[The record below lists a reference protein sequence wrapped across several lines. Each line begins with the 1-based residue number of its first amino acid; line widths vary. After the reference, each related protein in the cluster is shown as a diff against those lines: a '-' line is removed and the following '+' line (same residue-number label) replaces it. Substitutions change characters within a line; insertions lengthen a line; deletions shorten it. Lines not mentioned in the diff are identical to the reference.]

1 MRLIHIRIIG
11 ILLLCVILYVK
22 NWSLMPYWTAMM
34 LSLEILNRDE
44 RYRNQRFFRFYN
56 LLFMSYLILVV
67 ADRTRKFHVLYSIE
81 WTFNS
86 LMHILFGLV
95 VCFKI
100 SQYLTVFDIK
110 MNKRLLYIALIF
122 NIIGVLNEFL
132 QNMMGQREV
141 LVLIPDAQKDLVMNV
156 IGTMVFMGVEILI
169 NRRK

>member
-11 ILLLCVILYVK
+11 VLLLCVILYVK
-22 NWSLMPYWTAMM
+22 NWSLMPYWSAMI
-34 LSLEILNRDE
+34 LSLEILNRHE
-44 RYRNQRFFRFYN
+44 RYRSQRFLGLYN
-56 LLFMSYLILVV
+56 WIFVGYLILVV
-67 ADRTRKFHVLYSIE
+67 TDRTRRFHVALSIE

-86 LMHILFGLV
+86 VMHILFGLV

-110 MNKRLLYIALIF
+110 INKRLLYIALIF
-122 NIIGVLNEFL
+122 NVIGILNEFL
-132 QNMMGQREV
+132 QNVMSQRETF
-141 LVLIPDAQKDLVMNV
+141 VLIPDAQKDLVMNV